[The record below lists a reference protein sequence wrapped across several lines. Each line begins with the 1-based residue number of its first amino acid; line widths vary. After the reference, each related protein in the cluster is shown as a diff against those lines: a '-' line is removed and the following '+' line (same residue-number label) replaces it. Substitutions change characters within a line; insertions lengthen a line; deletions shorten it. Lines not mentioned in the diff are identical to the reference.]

1 MRRALER
8 QTATGD
14 ILAIINQSPSDVTPL
29 FDAIAERARV
39 LCGALLGNDMVRRR
53 VAAFGGLPWGFGRGR
68 SGHALFLSSQ
78 TRSESARAPV
88 QIADIEIDHVSVLSP
103 LVQHRI

>member
-1 MRRALER
+1 MARVPLLRDGIVFGRILAGRPQVGAFDDRQMNLLQAFANQAAIAIENARLFNETGAER

-39 LCGALLGNDMVRRR
+39 LCGTLLG
-53 VAAFGGLPWGFGRGR
+53 A
-68 SGHALFLSSQ
+68 
-78 TRSESARAPV
+78 TTPV
-88 QIADIEIDHVSVLSP
+88 P
-103 LVQHRI
+103 